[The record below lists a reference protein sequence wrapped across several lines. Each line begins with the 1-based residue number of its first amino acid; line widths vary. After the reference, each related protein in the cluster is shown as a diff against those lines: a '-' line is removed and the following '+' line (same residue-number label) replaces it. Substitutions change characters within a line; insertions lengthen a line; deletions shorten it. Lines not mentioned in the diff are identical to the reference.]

1 MDRWNELE
9 AFIQAAEL
17 GSLTRAAE
25 QLDISTSAASRHLLA
40 LEERLGVR
48 LVHRT
53 TRRLHLT
60 EAGEQFFLRA
70 RDLLANMKEAEAS
83 VSEAAINP
91 TGTLRVTASLSFC
104 LQHLAPLVPEFTSQY
119 PNISVDIVAANRYY
133 DMIENGID
141 IAIRTRQ
148 FEADSSITIRKL
160 AVTPRLLAASPTYLE
175 KQGRPQTPADLS
187 QHKFL
192 LYTLADKPYEFRLRK
207 KGEEQVVP
215 VRPLLSAN
223 DGQIVRAAALDGLG
237 ILAQPAYIIYDDL
250 KAGRLV
256 RVLEDWDL
264 PRLTMNI
271 AFPTKAH
278 LPAKVRLFI
287 EFLTARFRDKDYER
301 RWNATQLS
309 QRSEMTDIGAAR
321 LPQTALLDRAPG
333 EPFSQQQVR
342 RRAWHSRGDVAG
354 AAHECRLAAQPTDRS
369 RRPTNN
375 NPLHPQRVV

>member
-1 MDRWNELE
+1 MDRWNEVE
-9 AFIQAAEL
+9 VFVHAAEL

-25 QLDISTSAASRHLLA
+25 QLAMSTSAASRHLLA
-40 LEERLGVR
+40 LEERLDVR

-60 EAGEQFFLRA
+60 EAGEHFFLRA
-70 RDLLANMKEAEAS
+70 KDLLASMKEAEAS
-83 VSEAAINP
+83 VSDTAVNP
-91 TGTLRVTASLSFC
+91 TGTLRITASLSFC
-104 LQHLAPLVPEFTSQY
+104 LRHLAPLVPEFTSQY

-133 DMIENGID
+133 DLIDNGVD

-160 AVTPRLLAASPTYLE
+160 AETRRVLAASPSYLE
-175 KQGRPQTPADLS
+175 KNGEPLAPSDLS

-207 KGEEQVVP
+207 NGLEEVVP

-223 DGQIVRAAALDGLG
+223 DGQIIRAAALDGLG
-237 ILAQPAYIIYDDL
+237 ILAQPTYIIYDDL

-256 RVLEDWDL
+256 PVLDDWDL

-287 EFLTARFRDKDYER
+287 EFLIARFRDRDYER
-301 RWNATQLS
+301 HWNETKFAQ
-309 QRSEMTDIGAAR
+309 QSEIAGIGATR
-321 LPQTALLDRAPG
+321 VPQPALLDRAPA
-333 EPFSQQQVR
+333 EPFHVR
-342 RRAWHSRGDVAG
+342 RRSWHSRGDVAG
-354 AAHECRLAAQPTDRS
+354 SARECRPTAQPTDRS
-369 RRPTNN
+369 RRPTDNK
-375 NPLHPQRVV
+375 PLQPQRVV